1 MKNKYLF
8 VILFLLSFNSF
19 SQMEEFEVQKSIYEK
34 AKTYNDPNVAIT
46 ALYNMVALQPQNVL
60 LKDSLMRE
68 YLSLSQ
74 WAPTYMISRE
84 ILAAQPNNN
93 FALEVSCVALQ
104 NLGLKQEALN
114 EYESLYLRTDRID
127 VLYTISFLQFEL
139 KNLNESLTNLE
150 ILLSNEQTETMMVSV
165 NKNENERQ
173 EVFMRAQLNYLKG
186 LVYLDQGKNDLAK
199 SSFNDALNLSPE
211 FENAKEKLNSF

>member
-1 MKNKYLF
+1 MKIKYL
-8 VILFLLSFNSF
+8 ILLLFLLSYESF
-19 SQMEEFEVQKSIYEK
+19 TQSSEFDIQKSIYEK
-34 AKTYNDPNVAIT
+34 AKSYNDPNVAIT
-46 ALYNMVALQPQNVL
+46 ALYNMVALQPDNLL

-84 ILAAQPNNN
+84 IMALQPNNN

-114 EYESLYLRTDRID
+114 EYESLYLRTDRVD

-139 KNLNESLTNLE
+139 KNLNESLTNLN
-150 ILLSNEQTETMMVSV
+150 ILLDNEQNRSDD
-165 NKNENERQ
+165 
-173 EVFMRAQLNYLKG
+173 G
-186 LVYLDQGKNDLAK
+186 
-199 SSFNDALNLSPE
+199 
-211 FENAKEKLNSF
+211 

>member
-1 MKNKYLF
+1 MKKHLF
-8 VILFLLSFNSF
+8 IIIFLLINLQSF
-19 SQMEEFEVQKSIYEK
+19 SQINEFNIQKTIYEK

-46 ALYNMVALQPQNVL
+46 ALYNMVAIQPDNVF

-84 ILAAQPNNN
+84 ILAIQPNNN

-114 EYESLYLRTDRID
+114 EYESLYLRTDRVD

-150 ILLSNEQTETMMVSV
+150 ILLNNDQTEEMVVSV
-165 NKNENERQ
+165 SKDENDRQ
-173 EVFMRAQLNYLKG
+173 EVSMRAKLNYLKG
-186 LVYLDQGKNDLAK
+186 LVFLEQGKNDLAK

-211 FENAKEKLNSF
+211 FKNALDKLNLL

>member
-1 MKNKYLF
+1 MKIKYL
-8 VILFLLSFNSF
+8 ISLLFLLSYESF
-19 SQMEEFEVQKSIYEK
+19 TQSTEFDIQKSIYEK
-34 AKTYNDPNVAIT
+34 AKSYNDPNVAIS
-46 ALYNMVALQPQNVL
+46 ALYNMVALQPDNLL

-84 ILAAQPNNN
+84 IMVLQPNNN

-114 EYESLYLRTDRID
+114 EYESLYLRTDRVD

-139 KNLNESLTNLE
+139 KNLNESLTNLN
-150 ILLSNEQTETMMVSV
+150 ILLENEQTEEMMVSV
-165 NKNENERQ
+165 NKNQNERQ
-173 EVFMRAQLNYLKG
+173 EVSMRAQLNYLKG
-186 LVYLDQGKNDLAK
+186 LVFLEQGKNDLAK
-199 SSFNDALNLSPE
+199 ESFNSAIELSPE
-211 FENAKEKLNSF
+211 FNNAIEKLNSL

>member
-1 MKNKYLF
+1 MKIKYL
-8 VILFLLSFNSF
+8 ISLLFLLSYVSF
-19 SQMEEFEVQKSIYEK
+19 SQSTEFDIQKSIYEK
-34 AKTYNDPNVAIT
+34 AKSYNDPNVAIS
-46 ALYNMVALQPQNVL
+46 ALYNMVALQPDNLL

-84 ILAAQPNNN
+84 IMALQPNNN

-114 EYESLYLRTDRID
+114 EYESLYLRTDRVD

-139 KNLNESLTNLE
+139 KNLNESLTNLN
-150 ILLSNEQTETMMVSV
+150 ILLENEQTEGMMVSV
-165 NKNENERQ
+165 SKNQNERQ
-173 EVFMRAQLNYLKG
+173 EVSMRAQLNYLKG
-186 LVYLDQGKNDLAK
+186 LVFVEQGKDDLAK
-199 SSFNDALNLSPE
+199 ESFNSAIELSPE
-211 FENAKEKLNSF
+211 FNNAIEKLNSL